1 MQGEIKRKVKL
12 VTEQNNIDKESPVP
26 EFPMKEWSVRI
37 YLLDH
42 DGNEH
47 PANCFTKV
55 TYNLHPSFANPN
67 QTFTEPPFT
76 CKNEGWGEFEMSI
89 DMFSTEKGGKNTVF
103 HDLNFQSPRYEVTQ
117 TVSFKNPSQSL
128 LQILKETG
136 SVANDDEVKA
146 AKIRKSN
153 DGKKRKTVSFDWE
166 KMAEGLT
173 KLTEDGLLH
182 VITLIHDHKSDDT
195 YTKNDMDNGEFSID
209 LMTMPEHLAQMVW
222 DFLIQQKL
230 VT

>member
-1 MQGEIKRKVKL
+1 
-12 VTEQNNIDKESPVP
+12 
-26 EFPMKEWSVRI
+26 
-37 YLLDH
+37 
-42 DGNEH
+42 
-47 PANCFTKV
+47 
-55 TYNLHPSFANPN
+55 
-67 QTFTEPPFT
+67 
-76 CKNEGWGEFEMSI
+76 MSI

-103 HDLNFQSPRYEVTQ
+103 HDLNFQSPRYEVIQ
-117 TVSFKNPSQSL
+117 TVNFKNPSQSL

-146 AKIRKSN
+146 AKIRKTN
-153 DGKKRKTVSFDWE
+153 DSKKRKTVSFDWD

-222 DFLIQQKL
+222 DFL
-230 VT
+230 VSRP